1 MKQLVPIALLSCCV
15 VTVGCSTAKHGSP
28 QAGAGQS
35 TSVSTARA
43 TARNVSASFQESG
56 SFIADESSDV
66 APAVAGRV
74 AATPVNVGDSV
85 KAGQVICELEHGDAQ
100 LKIDQARANLEQ
112 ARFAL
117 RQAQSRVGWIG
128 EGSSDPES
136 VPEVAAARASYES
149 ARSSAKLAAADA
161 KRYENLVKSGDISQS
176 AWEKYRTQSETAE
189 AAANAARRQYE
200 AQRNTARQSYGAI
213 GGVQAAL
220 AASESQLAQAQKSL
234 ADTFVRAPFEGF
246 VSARPAALGQWV
258 GTNNS
263 VATVVRIAVL
273 KLQLKTPERR
283 AAEVKAGMAVTAQVA
298 AYPDRQFA
306 GTVTAVVPSVDPSS
320 RTFLVEARLEN
331 PKAELRPGMFAT
343 AKVTLPAQQKA
354 VFVPATA
361 LLYDKTT
368 DAYQVFTVSGNTVHL
383 NVVLKG
389 DTEGGQVRILSGL
402 TGDETVATSSL
413 GELYDGAA
421 VRTRS

>member
-1 MKQLVPIALLSCCV
+1 
-15 VTVGCSTAKHGSP
+15 
-28 QAGAGQS
+28 
-35 TSVSTARA
+35 
-43 TARNVSASFQESG
+43 
-56 SFIADESSDV
+56 
-66 APAVAGRV
+66 
-74 AATPVNVGDSV
+74 VNVGDSV

-100 LKIDQARANLEQ
+100 LKLDQARANLEQ

-149 ARSSAKLAAADA
+149 AQSSAKLAAADA

-176 AWEKYRTQSETAE
+176 AWEKYRTQNETAE

-200 AQRNTARQSYGAI
+200 AQRNSARQSYGAI
-213 GGVQAAL
+213 EGAQAAM
-220 AASESQLAQAQKSL
+220 AASESQLAQAQKGL

-246 VSARPAALGQWV
+246 VSARPVAVGQWV

-263 VATVVRIAVL
+263 VATVVRIAVV
-273 KLQLKTPERR
+273 KLQLKTPEKR
-283 AAEVKAGMAVTAQVA
+283 AAEVKAGMVVTAQVA

-343 AKVTLPAQQKA
+343 AKVTLPVQEKA

-368 DAYQVFTVSGNTVHL
+368 DAYQVFTVSGNAVHL

-421 VRTRS
+421 VRTRT